1 MAPLQLFVFG
11 LFLAWFVGSGKARAL
26 IDALMAPGQSPTSP
40 QTGPSTPLGPVT
52 GTPSIVQNSDGSYD
66 VTIPDINNP
75 IHLHIPGPGPGLPTT
90 TPNEPGVPPV
100 FQN

>member
-26 IDALMAPGQSPTSP
+26 LAALMAPGESTTSP

-52 GTPSIVQNSDGSYD
+52 GTPSIVQNPDGSYD
-66 VTIPDINNP
+66 VTIPDINHP
-75 IHLHIPGPGPGLPTT
+75 TVLHFPHLGPLAPPTQPGGGSGGF
-90 TPNEPGVPPV
+90 N
-100 FQN
+100 